1 MLWNSILILVSV
13 IAAHLLVGK
22 YSALPPVS
30 STILLVLL
38 WQDFNGA
45 FGLLYALAWVS
56 EWPLGLFTDF
66 KSHVIS
72 ETFTAEFPFIVSP
85 GWPFPVNVLRTEN
98 ILKTGVSHYAAN
110 STLLALKDKAVFIL
124 FCFKILFFFFF
135 KKTNI
140 RFFCDL
146 FLVKNQQDAF

>member
-1 MLWNSILILVSV
+1 MLWNNILILVSV

-30 STILLVLL
+30 STILPVLL